1 MTVPAGGAAA
11 WFSRRVIEGE
21 RPGYVER
28 TPDRINEFDT
38 GWRFYVGDE
47 SQEYLDTADNCV
59 MQHLGHA
66 LERWPEVAD
75 LVTTA
80 AAAGEWI
87 WDDAEARFRPLEGE

>member
-1 MTVPAGGAAA
+1 
-11 WFSRRVIEGE
+11 
-21 RPGYVER
+21 
-28 TPDRINEFDT
+28 
-38 GWRFYVGDE
+38 
-47 SQEYLDTADNCV
+47 

-87 WDDAEARFRPLEGE
+87 WDDAEARFRPLEAR